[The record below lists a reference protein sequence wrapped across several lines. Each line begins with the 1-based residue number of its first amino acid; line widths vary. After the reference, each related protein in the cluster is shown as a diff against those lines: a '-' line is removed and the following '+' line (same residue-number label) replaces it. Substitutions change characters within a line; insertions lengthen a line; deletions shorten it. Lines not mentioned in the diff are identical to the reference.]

1 MLIGQKSVG
10 TADVRLMMI
19 VNIVMSAGHQ
29 GLNLIF

>member
-19 VNIVMSAGHQ
+19 VNIVMSVEHQ
-29 GLNLIF
+29 ELNLIF